1 MQKPTI
7 QSVHENYYRFLD
19 PSIMVVTQHFDNT
32 TKEWKFVNYRC
43 KLCDNSFKTVTTAS
57 KHHAVCKELNT
68 IKKKQLKEKLMP
80 IQVVTIKGERYY
92 KWGDTGKPYK
102 NRADAEKQAAAA
114 YASGYREPKTDMKD
128 KK

>member
-7 QSVHENYYRFLD
+7 QSLHENYYRFLD
-19 PSIMVVTQHFDNT
+19 PSIMVVTQHFDKT

-80 IQVVTIKGERYY
+80 IQVVTKNGQRMYRY
-92 KWGDTGKPYK
+92 GDSGKLYADRK
-102 NRADAEKQAAAA
+102 DAEKQAQAIM
-114 YASGYREPKTDMKD
+114 ASGYKEKKDMD

>member
-1 MQKPTI
+1 MHKPTI

-19 PSIMVVTQHFDNT
+19 PSIMVVTQHFDKT

-57 KHHAVCKELNT
+57 KHHDVCKELNT

-80 IQVVTIKGERYY
+80 IQVVTKNGERYY
-92 KWGDTGKPYK
+92 RYGDSGKLYK
-102 NRADAEKQAAAA
+102 DRKDAEKQAKAI
-114 YASGYREPKTDMKD
+114 YASGYREPPKD
-128 KK
+128 TKGK

>member
-1 MQKPTI
+1 MHKPTI

-19 PSIMVVTQHFDNT
+19 PSIMVVTQHFDKT

-57 KHHAVCKELNT
+57 KHHDVCKELNT

-80 IQVVTIKGERYY
+80 IQVVTKNGERYY
-92 KWGDTGKPYK
+92 RYGDSGKLYK
-102 NRADAEKQAAAA
+102 DRKDAEKQAKAI
-114 YASGYREPKTDMKD
+114 YASGYREPPKDMKG
-128 KK
+128 K

>member
-1 MQKPTI
+1 MHKPTI
-7 QSVHENYYRFLD
+7 QSLHENYYRFLD
-19 PSIMVVTQHFDNT
+19 PSIMVVTQHFDKT

-80 IQVVTIKGERYY
+80 IQVVTKNGERYY
-92 KWGDTGKPYK
+92 RYGDSGKLYK
-102 NRADAEKQAAAA
+102 DRKDAEKQAKAI
-114 YASGYREPKTDMKD
+114 YASGYREPPKDMKG
-128 KK
+128 K

>member
-1 MQKPTI
+1 
-7 QSVHENYYRFLD
+7 
-19 PSIMVVTQHFDNT
+19 MVVTQHFDKT

-80 IQVVTIKGERYY
+80 IQVVTKNGERYY
-92 KWGDTGKPYK
+92 RYGDSGKLYK
-102 NRADAEKQAAAA
+102 DRSDAEKQAKAI
-114 YASGYREPKTDMKD
+114 YASGYREPPKDMKG
-128 KK
+128 K